1 MKRVTSFEEVQSLVS
16 EIRGLKM
23 GFVTNFF
30 PDPFKVSLWC
40 KHDSFFHVC
49 YGNTIFFLRKR
60 SRLVNLYYCATG
72 EGVLKDNLS
81 TFLKEHDQPFLVVD
95 IVGGDSVLSCKQL
108 FVDKGF
114 EEHTTLVRMSR
125 VGGPSVHER
134 VPGVV
139 SEATDQDI
147 SSILD
152 LYHQYF
158 DPYSEQI
165 PLQEELFQWVSSK
178 SILVSR
184 VGEKVVGFLIY
195 ELIGV
200 TLYLRYWFVHPD
212 YRDCKI
218 GASLFREFFYRGKM
232 TKRQLFW
239 VITSNEN
246 AIKRYMH
253 YGFSQERMFDHVLI
267 RK

>member
-95 IVGGDSVLSCKQL
+95 IVGGDSVLS
-108 FVDKGF
+108 
-114 EEHTTLVRMSR
+114 
-125 VGGPSVHER
+125 
-134 VPGVV
+134 
-139 SEATDQDI
+139 
-147 SSILD
+147 
-152 LYHQYF
+152 
-158 DPYSEQI
+158 
-165 PLQEELFQWVSSK
+165 
-178 SILVSR
+178 
-184 VGEKVVGFLIY
+184 
-195 ELIGV
+195 
-200 TLYLRYWFVHPD
+200 
-212 YRDCKI
+212 
-218 GASLFREFFYRGKM
+218 
-232 TKRQLFW
+232 
-239 VITSNEN
+239 
-246 AIKRYMH
+246 
-253 YGFSQERMFDHVLI
+253 
-267 RK
+267 

>member
-1 MKRVTSFEEVQSLVS
+1 M
-16 EIRGLKM
+16 
-23 GFVTNFF
+23 
-30 PDPFKVSLWC
+30 
-40 KHDSFFHVC
+40 
-49 YGNTIFFLRKR
+49 
-60 SRLVNLYYCATG
+60 
-72 EGVLKDNLS
+72 
-81 TFLKEHDQPFLVVD
+81 
-95 IVGGDSVLSCKQL
+95 

-165 PLQEELFQWVSSK
+165 PLQEELVQWVSSK

-253 YGFSQERMFDHVLI
+253 YGFSQEKMFDHVLI

>member
-1 MKRVTSFEEVQSLVS
+1 MKRITSFEEVQSLVS

-95 IVGGDSVLSCKQL
+95 IVGGDSVSCCKQL
-108 FVDKGF
+108 FIDKGF
-114 EEHTTLVRMSR
+114 EDHTTLVRMSR
-125 VGGPSVHER
+125 VGIPSVQER
-134 VPGVV
+134 IPGVV
-139 SEATDQDI
+139 GEATEHDI
-147 SSILD
+147 PSILD
-152 LYHQYF
+152 LYRLYF

-165 PLQEELFQWVSSK
+165 PLREELVQWVNSK
-178 SILVSR
+178 SVLVSR

-218 GASLFREFFYRGKM
+218 GASLFREFFYRGRM

-253 YGFSQERMFDHVLI
+253 YGFLREKMFDHVLI

>member
-40 KHDSFFHVC
+40 KHDCFFHVC
-49 YGNTIFFLRKR
+49 YGDTIFFLRKR

-72 EGVLKDNLS
+72 EGVLKERLS
-81 TFLKEHDQPFLVVD
+81 NFLQEYAQSFLVVD

-108 FVDKGF
+108 FIDKGF
-114 EEHTTLVRMSR
+114 EVYTTLVRMSR
-125 VGGPSVHER
+125 VGEPSIQEW
-134 VPGVV
+134 VPGAV
-139 SEATDQDI
+139 SEATEQDI
-147 SSILD
+147 PSISD
-152 LYHQYF
+152 LYRLYF

-165 PLQEELFQWVSSK
+165 PVQEELIQWVSSK
-178 SILVSR
+178 SVLVIR

-218 GASLFREFFYRGKM
+218 GASLFREFFYRGRM

>member
-40 KHDSFFHVC
+40 KHDCFFHVC
-49 YGNTIFFLRKR
+49 YGDTIFFLRKR

-72 EGVLKDNLS
+72 EGVLKERLS
-81 TFLKEHDQPFLVVD
+81 NFLQEYAQPFLVVD

-108 FVDKGF
+108 FIDKGF
-114 EEHTTLVRMSR
+114 EVYTTLVRMSR
-125 VGGPSVHER
+125 AGEPSIQEW
-134 VPGVV
+134 VPGAV
-139 SEATDQDI
+139 SEATEQDI
-147 SSILD
+147 PSISD
-152 LYHQYF
+152 LYRLYF

-165 PLQEELFQWVSSK
+165 PVQEELIQWVSSK
-178 SILVSR
+178 SVL
-184 VGEKVVGFLIY
+184 
-195 ELIGV
+195 
-200 TLYLRYWFVHPD
+200 VHPD

-218 GASLFREFFYRGKM
+218 GASLFREFFYRGRM